1 MFGCKWEP
9 WSLSWGATRSKGG
22 SQPALVAGGQGTLL
36 ALEDSLQGL
45 WAGIL
50 PQRDPSMAPQTWHCP
65 IPIALLAT
73 PGTAVLTCLDGELW
87 ILAGPLPGQ
96 GRY

>member
-1 MFGCKWEP
+1 M
-9 WSLSWGATRSKGG
+9 
-22 SQPALVAGGQGTLL
+22 TLL
-36 ALEDSLQGL
+36 ALEDSLEGL

-50 PQRDPSMAPQTWHCP
+50 PQRDPSMAPQNWHCP

-87 ILAGPLPGQ
+87 ILAGHLPGQ